1 MHGTQRGRSLQKES
15 GSNLSTAAS
24 TLFLRIVNV
33 RRICQIFFL
42 ALFIWFCITSTVGI
56 KWWQLRGW
64 PVNWLLELDPLAG
77 LATLLST
84 GTFYKGLLWGV
95 ATIILTL
102 MSGRVFCGW
111 ICPFGT
117 LHHIAGFL
125 GKYGKSKSQLVNTN
139 RYRPAQAFKYAV
151 LIFFIASLVAS
162 SLLDTTAPILTG
174 FLDPIPF
181 VYRFINLTILPF
193 ADNLFLHLSANPR
206 YYEGAWIIGTFGVLT
221 LLLNLWI
228 PRFYCRYICP
238 LGALFGMI
246 SSISFWQIGKKN
258 SPCTNCMKC
267 NFHCEGACDP
277 MGSIRLAE
285 CVMCMNCL
293 DHCNFLT
300 YQAAPSR
307 GDECLPS
314 RGATRPSPS
323 TAENRPSG
331 KEDNRSTSRAGQRA
345 MPEISRRSFVA
356 SMISGATAIPMMHL
370 NAATGSNWNPY
381 LVRPPGAL
389 PESMFLER
397 CIKCGQCIRICP
409 TNVIQPADILTAG
422 FEGLWTPALNF
433 RIGSSGCQL
442 HCVACGNLCPTGA
455 ILPLDLD
462 QRIGLNKHESKGP
475 VRIGTA
481 FVDQG
486 RCLPWAMNRP
496 CIVCQENCP
505 VSPKAI
511 IIEQTFAAVKRAM
524 VKSVDIQSEKEM
536 VVYLDMTDLMPGQY
550 GTGDYF
556 AEEMAG
562 STRKLIIANTHD
574 TITLSDN
581 HTLPSENNEQD
592 NGFNTVNNGKKEDG
606 FKTGDKIVIQ
616 VRLQRPLIDPA
627 RCTGCGVCEH
637 ECPVKGKRA
646 IRVTAENESRHRS
659 HMLTG

>member
-1 MHGTQRGRSLQKES
+1 MHGTKRGRSLQKES
-15 GSNLSTAAS
+15 SSNLSTAAS
-24 TLFLRIVNV
+24 PLFLRIVNV

-42 ALFIWFCITSTVGI
+42 ALFLWFCITSTIGI

-64 PVNWLLELDPLAG
+64 PVNWFLELDPLVG

-84 GTFYKGLLWGV
+84 GTLYKGLLWGV

-102 MSGRVFCGW
+102 IFGRVFCGW

-117 LHHIAGFL
+117 LHHIVGFL
-125 GKYGKSKSQLVNTN
+125 GKYGKSRAQLVNIN

-162 SLLDTTAPILTG
+162 SLLDTTAPLLTG
-174 FLDPIPF
+174 LLDPIPF
-181 VYRFINLTILPF
+181 VYRFVNLTILPF
-193 ADNLFLHLSANPR
+193 ADNLLLHLSANPR
-206 YYEGAWIIGTFGVLT
+206 YYEGAWIIGVFGVTT

-246 SSISFWQIGKKN
+246 STISFWQIGKKI

-267 NFHCEGACDP
+267 EFDCEGACEP
-277 MGSIRLAE
+277 MGSIRLSE
-285 CVMCMNCL
+285 CVMCVNCL
-293 DHCNFLT
+293 DHCDFIT
-300 YQAAPSR
+300 YQAVPSKGKEHLR
-307 GDECLPS
+307 SKEE
-314 RGATRPSPS
+314 TRPS
-323 TAENRPSG
+323 TN
-331 KEDNRSTSRAGQRA
+331 EDNRSPSIADHQAVPEISKNRQIAIREISQAGQRA

-356 SMISGATAIPMMHL
+356 AMISGATAIPMMHL

-381 LVRPPGAL
+381 LVRPPGSL

-409 TNVIQPADILTAG
+409 TNVIQPADILTSG

-462 QRIGLNKHESKGP
+462 QRIGINKYEQKGP

-486 RCLPWAMNRP
+486 RCLPWAMNIP

-511 IIEQTFAAVKRAM
+511 VIEQVFVTVKN
-524 VKSVDIQSEKEM
+524 STEK
-536 VVYLDMTDLMPGQY
+536 Q
-550 GTGDYF
+550 
-556 AEEMAG
+556 
-562 STRKLIIANTHD
+562 I
-574 TITLSDN
+574 
-581 HTLPSENNEQD
+581 
-592 NGFNTVNNGKKEDG
+592 
-606 FKTGDKIVIQ
+606 
-616 VRLQRPLIDPA
+616 LQRPLVDPH
-627 RCTGCGVCEH
+627 RCIGCGVCEH

-659 HMLTG
+659 HMLTS